1 MSISEEYMSAH
12 DVALKLNI
20 DRSYILALCRKGRFD
35 GAEKIGNYWVIPRV
49 SVENFKR
56 LPPGVKSKTKQQQK
70 EDKALIAEALEATN
84 SAPNENIARSE
95 ER

>member
-12 DVALKLNI
+12 DVSRMLNI

-35 GAEKIGNYWVIPRV
+35 GAEKIGNYWVIPRK

-56 LPPGVKSKTKQQQK
+56 LPPGVKSRTKQQHE
-70 EDKALIAEALEATN
+70 EDKAMIERL
-84 SAPNENIARSE
+84 RE
-95 ER
+95 EMRNDG